1 MPRRRT
7 ERSTVGP
14 DAARRA
20 TRTLF
25 QVGTVTALIQL
36 YNVMVGDQRQLNAD
50 QVAAVTTVGTILVS
64 LIQNLLEE
72 NGAVPE
78 MLKRPSAP
86 VPPTDAPSDD
96 DLAVRKFEAM
106 AAAIGGQHERM
117 ERIENA
123 LLDLRADRHDPEPE
137 DPERISTRQLV
148 PEVPFR
154 G

>member
-1 MPRRRT
+1 MPRRQAARA
-7 ERSTVGP
+7 TVGP

-36 YNVMVGDQRQLNAD
+36 YNVMVGEQRQLNAD

-78 MLKRPSAP
+78 MLKG
-86 VPPTDAPSDD
+86 PPPAATTLTPEQMLATAEYLR
-96 DLAVRKFEAM
+96 DL
-106 AAAIGGQHERM
+106 G
-117 ERIENA
+117 
-123 LLDLRADRHDPEPE
+123 LRESKPE
-137 DPERISTRQLV
+137 DTPPAGSAVGRSARQGS
-148 PEVPFR
+148 P
-154 G
+154 

>member
-1 MPRRRT
+1 MPRRQA
-7 ERSTVGP
+7 ERSTVGA
-14 DAARRA
+14 DATRRA
-20 TRTLF
+20 ARTLF
-25 QVGTVTALIQL
+25 QVGTVGALIQL

-78 MLKRPSAP
+78 MLKRPTAP
-86 VPPTDAPSDD
+86 PPADEPTP
-96 DLAVRKFEAM
+96 LVQRELEAL
-106 AAAIGGQHERM
+106 AAAIGGQHNDI

-123 LLDLRADRHDPEPE
+123 LRDLRADRRGPEPE
-137 DPERISTRQLV
+137 DPELISTRQ
-148 PEVPFR
+148 PSGAWPPGGF